1 MQPSICYRLK
11 PGYSPPAAPITT
23 LVSAILCFFCFSCGP
38 LSSRI
43 IYDSKPSVERMEVAQ
58 PNLETEVNELA
69 EPLIKSREATCLEV
83 GVLLADGSVRAFG
96 YGRVSDAGPPALPD
110 KNTIFQIGSVSK
122 LFTAAALE
130 YLVQNGEIQYSD
142 TVRDILPGNA
152 KLSSDMGGMTVY
164 QLATHTSGLP
174 REPVTLKQFM
184 YFIHYEF
191 TGKNLYGYMNKAWLD
206 DYLKTAKIKHK
217 SHEFTYSNI
226 GYGILAHLIE
236 VKTNMPFQYLVT
248 EKIFS
253 PLNMRD
259 TVFALSPEQ
268 QNREAM
274 GHVGDQPYFM
284 RRNAPLKPWDMG
296 EVMTPSGGI
305 YSTVT
310 DLLIYAK
317 YTLAMGKS
325 SLNPVLLKTTE
336 PKIDQQDGETSGLG
350 WTVSD
355 VGRDHILI
363 TYKHGMTSGYSAY
376 IGMNMAKKI
385 AVVVLC
391 SSFNWNDKIGHN
403 LLLRLSQA
411 SAH

>member
-1 MQPSICYRLK
+1 
-11 PGYSPPAAPITT
+11 
-23 LVSAILCFFCFSCGP
+23 
-38 LSSRI
+38 
-43 IYDSKPSVERMEVAQ
+43 
-58 PNLETEVNELA
+58 
-69 EPLIKSREATCLEV
+69 
-83 GVLLADGSVRAFG
+83 
-96 YGRVSDAGPPALPD
+96 
-110 KNTIFQIGSVSK
+110 
-122 LFTAAALE
+122 
-130 YLVQNGEIQYSD
+130 
-142 TVRDILPGNA
+142 
-152 KLSSDMGGMTVY
+152 
-164 QLATHTSGLP
+164 
-174 REPVTLKQFM
+174 
-184 YFIHYEF
+184 
-191 TGKNLYGYMNKAWLD
+191 
-206 DYLKTAKIKHK
+206 
-217 SHEFTYSNI
+217 
-226 GYGILAHLIE
+226 
-236 VKTNMPFQYLVT
+236 
-248 EKIFS
+248 
-253 PLNMRD
+253 
-259 TVFALSPEQ
+259 
-268 QNREAM
+268 M